1 MATPQEFQRIQDQAY
16 RIWEQEGRPHGR
28 DSANWEE
35 AERQLREPDAPP
47 SEATLAE
54 GLEPDAYSRG
64 EGDAGDGA
72 HQDTPGRAKSAS
84 SRQQTQPDQSLQSG
98 SEELD
103 RRSSRQSSGVENR

>member
-1 MATPQEFQRIQDQAY
+1 MATPQEFQRIQDRAY
-16 RIWEQEGRPHGR
+16 RIWEQEGRPEGR
-28 DSANWEE
+28 DTANWEE

-64 EGDAGDGA
+64 RDDGDGS
-72 HQDTPGRAKSAS
+72 HQNTPGRAKSAS
-84 SRQQTQPDQSLQSG
+84 SRQQTHADQSLQSG

-103 RRSSRQSSGVENR
+103 RKSSQSSGVENR

>member
-1 MATPQEFQRIQDQAY
+1 MATPQDFQRIRDRAY
-16 RIWEQEGRPHGR
+16 RIWEQEGRPDGR
-28 DSANWEE
+28 DAAHWEE

-47 SEATLAE
+47 SEATLAP

-64 EGDAGDGA
+64 GDAREGS

-84 SRQQTQPDQSLQSG
+84 SRQQTHANQLLQSG

-103 RRSSRQSSGVENR
+103 RRSSQSSGIEHR

>member
-1 MATPQEFQRIQDQAY
+1 MATPQEFQRIQDRAY
-16 RIWEQEGRPHGR
+16 RIWEQEGRPEGR
-28 DSANWEE
+28 DTVNWEE

-54 GLEPDAYSRG
+54 GLEPDAYSR
-64 EGDAGDGA
+64 AGDGGNDGL

-84 SRQQTQPDQSLQSG
+84 SRQQTHADQGLQTG

-103 RRSSRQSSGVENR
+103 RRSSHQSAGSENR